1 MKTFLFIVS
10 ATVLVSVGAIATD
23 AIIKEIQKRLAVTT
37 A

>member
-23 AIIKEIQKRLAVTT
+23 AIIKQIQKRLTTT